1 MWWCILVIPALRRL
15 RQEDCE
21 FEDSLGYNRD
31 PVSNNNK
38 NPQKQKKKETA
49 LLSFK
54 VILFSIPVSNE

>member
-38 NPQKQKKKETA
+38 NPQKQKKKK
-49 LLSFK
+49 LPYCHSK
-54 VILFSIPVSNE
+54 